1 MEEKK
6 ELEIYSYSKVWKVEN
21 KIYAIQN
28 VQLPVP
34 ISPNQAIYFSAVVG
48 ILWITGRVFPVLIT
62 IPFAIKYVIIPYLVS
77 KFLLTKKMD
86 GKNPVK
92 YILGIIRFVF
102 MENDFCIERFSERPV
117 KTKPIHLHWLC
128 TQAEGR
134 CKDVQM
140 SD

>member
-48 ILWITGRVFPVLIT
+48 ILWIIGHVFPVLAT
-62 IPFAIKYVIIPYLVS
+62 IPFAIKYVIIPFLVS

-92 YILGIIRFVF
+92 YLLGVIRFVF
-102 MENDFCIERFSERPV
+102 MENDFCMERFSERPV
-117 KTKPIHLHWLC
+117 KTRAIHLQWFC
-128 TQAEGR
+128 SQAEGR
-134 CKDVQM
+134 CSDVQM